1 MAMVAPVELKVQY
14 DLTKEHYVSGSFYT
28 DQPKSAMASSSAG
41 QQRKVNANLTS
52 SHMMGSPRGKALSAS
67 QL

>member
-41 QQRKVNANLTS
+41 HRE
-52 SHMMGSPRGKALSAS
+52 R
-67 QL
+67 